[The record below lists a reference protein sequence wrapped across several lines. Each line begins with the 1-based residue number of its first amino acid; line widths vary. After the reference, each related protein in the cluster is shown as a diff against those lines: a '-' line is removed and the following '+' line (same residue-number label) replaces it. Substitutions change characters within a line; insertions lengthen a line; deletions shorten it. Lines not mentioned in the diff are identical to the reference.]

1 MLTAVFARDVHAQE
15 TRPRSNRLP
24 LRTAPL
30 TGPLSRLPQVRSRC
44 PLQLAVAPPVGLG
57 RARALASAASAAGL
71 APPPPPLAADLASSF
86 HGFVA
91 SDLAA
96 VCEEARLLAL
106 QRPPPHG
113 EEGSE
118 EGGAGEGAPLLAV
131 TAEEWRAA
139 ARLVEPAS
147 LLGLGTARESLGGAR
162 WRDVGGLARTK
173 APPPAVE

>member
-1 MLTAVFARDVHAQE
+1 M
-15 TRPRSNRLP
+15 
-24 LRTAPL
+24 
-30 TGPLSRLPQVRSRC
+30 RSRC

-113 EEGSE
+113 EEGPEEGAE

-131 TAEEWRAA
+131 AEEEWRAA
-139 ARLVEPAS
+139 AGLVEPAS